1 MHFLRIAIAALCIAL
16 VPLDGIAKGD
26 HNRAR
31 DAMESGQIQ
40 PLSSILAKVRGRFE
54 GRVIDARLKGGK
66 GGRRMIY
73 VLKLLRDDG
82 KVTKV
87 TVDATTGAILGAR

>member
-1 MHFLRIAIAALCIAL
+1 MHILRLAIAALFIAL

-31 DAMESGQIQ
+31 DAMQSGQIQ

-54 GRVIDARLKGGK
+54 GRVIDARLTGGN
-66 GGRRMIY
+66 GGRMIY